1 MEIVVLGGAEEIGA
15 NSTYISFGDCSV
27 IIDAGSHPRNR
38 DKSFAPD
45 FTAIDDEIVSAF
57 ILTHAHTDHIGA
69 LPILAHQFP
78 TAKIYST
85 EPTRDVTEIMLRNSS
100 KLLHYGNTPLLVESF
115 LERYKKQELDL
126 LFLLMHI
133 RKVGETFPIQS
144 AIGTSEVQAK
154 FFDAGHILGAAG
166 VLLQSQQQSVFHT
179 GDFLSENQ
187 YVMGSASFPNHHVDV
202 LITECTNGF
211 EATPTSRKQQE
222 VDLANFINSVTNE
235 NGSVLIP
242 TFSLGKM
249 QEMLRLISILMQR
262 NSIPT
267 IPIVTGGMGRKI
279 CQLYDKYCYT
289 GSRVNPGFE
298 MADIPQER
306 LPNKELLKGRFFKT
320 PSIVLTTSGMLH
332 SGTPSFKL
340 ALEWMKRP
348 NFGIAIVGYQDPTCE
363 GYALEQS
370 VMGEEFMFGTMKVTR
385 NCKLE
390 KFRFSAHA
398 TKEHIVNLVHQQ
410 QPKNVLLVHG
420 EYESCSE
427 VALTLVKTGYE
438 GNIIIPTQGQRYKL

>member
-1 MEIVVLGGAEEIGA
+1 LEIVVLGGAEEIGA
-15 NSTYISFGDCSV
+15 NSTFISFGDCSV

-38 DKSFAPD
+38 DKTFAPD
-45 FTAIDDEIVSAF
+45 FTVIDDEIVSAF

-115 LERYKKQELDL
+115 LERYKKQELDI
-126 LFLLMHI
+126 LFQLMHI
-133 RKVGETFPIQS
+133 RKVGETIPIHS
-144 AIGTSEVQAK
+144 ALGTSEVQAK
-154 FFDAGHILGAAG
+154 FYDAGHIMGAAG
-166 VLLQSQQQSVFHT
+166 VLLQSNEQSVFHT

-187 YVMGSASFPNHHVDV
+187 YVMGAASFPNHHVDV
-202 LITECTNGF
+202 LITECTNGSD
-211 EATPTSRKQQE
+211 ATPTSRKQQE

-279 CQLYDKYCYT
+279 CQLYDRYCYT
-289 GSRVNPGFE
+289 GTRVNPGFE

-363 GYALEQS
+363 GFALEQS
-370 VMGEEFMFGTMKVTR
+370 VMGEEFMFGTMKATR

-398 TKEHIVNLVHQQ
+398 TKEQIVNLVHQQ
-410 QPKNVLLVHG
+410 HPKNVLLVHG

-438 GNIIIPTQGQRYKL
+438 GNIIIPTQGQRYNL

>member
-38 DKSFAPD
+38 DRTFAPD
-45 FTAIDDEIVSAF
+45 FTSIGDEIVSAF

-100 KLLHYGNTPLLVESF
+100 KLLNYGNTPLLIESF
-115 LERYKKQELDL
+115 LDQYKKQALDI
-126 LFLLMHI
+126 LFQLMHI
-133 RKVGETFPIQS
+133 RNVGESFPIHS
-144 AIGTSEVQAK
+144 AIGNSEVTAK
-154 FFDAGHILGAAG
+154 FYDAGHIMGATG
-166 VLLQSQQQSVFHT
+166 VLLQSQDQSVFHT

-187 YVMGSASFPNHHVDV
+187 YVIGAAKFPQHHLDV
-202 LITECTNGF
+202 LITECTNGS
-211 EATPTSRKQQE
+211 ETLPTSRKQQE
-222 VDLANFINSVTNE
+222 VDLANFINSVTND

-262 NSIPT
+262 NAIPT

-279 CQLYDKYCYT
+279 CQLYDRYCYT
-289 GSRVNPGFE
+289 GTRVNPGFE
-298 MADIPQER
+298 MADIAQER
-306 LPNKELLKGRFFKT
+306 LPNKELLKGRYFKT
-320 PSIVLTTSGMLH
+320 PSIVLCTSGMLH
-332 SGTPSFKL
+332 SGTPSYKL

-370 VMGEEFMFGTMKVTR
+370 VLDEEFTFGTVKVKR
-385 NCKLE
+385 SCKLE

-398 TKEHIVNLVHQQ
+398 TKEQIVNLVHQQ
-410 QPKNVLLVHG
+410 QPKNVVLVHG

-427 VALTLVKTGYE
+427 VALSVMQTGYS
-438 GNIIIPTQGQRYKL
+438 GNIIIPTNGVRYTL

>member
-45 FTAIDDEIVSAF
+45 FTTIEDELVSAF

-85 EPTRDVTEIMLRNSS
+85 EPTRDLAEIMLRNSS
-100 KLLHYGNTPLLVESF
+100 KLLHYGNTPLLEESY
-115 LERYKKQELDL
+115 LEQYKKSSLEM
-126 LFLLMHI
+126 LFQLMHF
-133 RKVGETFPIQS
+133 RKVGETFPIHS
-144 AIGTSEVQAK
+144 AIDTSEVSATLY
-154 FFDAGHILGAAG
+154 DAGHILGATG
-166 VLLQSQQQSVFHT
+166 VLLASNNQRVFHT
-179 GDFLSENQ
+179 GDFLLENQ
-187 YVMGSASFPNHHVDV
+187 YVIGGAKFPQEHIDV
-202 LITECTNGF
+202 LITECTNGS
-211 EATPTSRKQQE
+211 ESKPISRKQQE
-222 VDLANFINSVTNE
+222 VELANYINSITNE

-249 QEMLRLISILMQR
+249 QEMLRLLSILMQR
-262 NSIPT
+262 NAIPT
-267 IPIVTGGMGRKI
+267 IPIITGGMGRKI
-279 CQLYDKYCYT
+279 CQLYDRYCYT
-289 GSRVNPGFE
+289 GVRVNPGFE

-306 LPNKELLKGRFFKT
+306 LPNKELLKGRYFKT
-320 PSIVLTTSGMLH
+320 PSIVLCTSGMLH
-332 SGTPSFKL
+332 SGTPSYKL

-348 NFGIAIVGYQDPTCE
+348 NFGIAIVGYQDPNCE
-363 GYALEQS
+363 GYALEKS
-370 VMGEEFMFGTMKVTR
+370 NIGEEFTFGSMKVKR
-385 NCKLE
+385 SCHLE

-398 TKEHIVNLVHQQ
+398 TKEQIISLVHQQ
-410 QPKNVLLVHG
+410 QPKNVMLVHG

-427 VALTLVKTGYE
+427 IALSLVQTGYN
-438 GNIIIPTQGQRYKL
+438 GNIVIPTNGIRYSF